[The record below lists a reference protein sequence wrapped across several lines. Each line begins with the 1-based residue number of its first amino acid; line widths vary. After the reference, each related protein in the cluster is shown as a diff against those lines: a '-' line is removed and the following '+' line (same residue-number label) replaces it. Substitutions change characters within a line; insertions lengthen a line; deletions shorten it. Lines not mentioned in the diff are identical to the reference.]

1 MVRLTDWHL
10 VRLIRALRF
19 IFLRLTVARAP
30 ILRFAATGLPISRPQ
45 MPSRRDFLKTSAA
58 VGGSVLVGAGA
69 PGLLAAATPERTR
82 APMRILILGGTGFIG
97 PHLVKHAVSRGHKV
111 TIFTRGRRDASM
123 LPGDVE
129 RLVGDRNGQLA
140 ALEGKKWDAV
150 FDDSATNPDWVR
162 QSATL
167 LKGNVG
173 QYLFTSSTGV
183 YYPYLKKGLDE
194 STPPLLEGDMKDG
207 SAAYGVNK
215 ANCEKIVLDTF
226 GEGGI
231 VVRPSYI
238 VGPGDTTDRFPYWPV
253 RLARGGEVL
262 VPGKPDDP
270 AQFIDV
276 RDLVE
281 FMVKVVEDKR
291 TGPFNVAGPRDP
303 IGIRAF
309 VEGAARALDAKVTFT
324 QVDDYEF
331 LAEHKIQGM
340 VPWVL
345 PTGNNFGHT
354 AISNARA
361 KAAGLG
367 FRPMATT
374 VRDTLAWWPSVPEAR
389 RTAPRFALTPEQE
402 ATVLAAWKAR
412 KG

>member
-1 MVRLTDWHL
+1 
-10 VRLIRALRF
+10 
-19 IFLRLTVARAP
+19 
-30 ILRFAATGLPISRPQ
+30 

-69 PGLLAAATPERTR
+69 PGLLAAAAPAPAR
-82 APMRILILGGTGFIG
+82 APMRILVLGGTGFIG
-97 PHLVKHAVSRGHKV
+97 PHLVKHAVARGHKV
-111 TIFTRGRRDASM
+111 TIFTRGRSDDSM
-123 LPGDVE
+123 LPAEVE
-129 RLVGDRNGQLA
+129 RLVGDRNGQLS

-162 QSATL
+162 QSAAL

-173 QYLFTSSTGV
+173 QYSFTSSTGV

-194 STPPLLEGDMKDG
+194 STPPLLEGDQKDG
-207 SAAYGVNK
+207 SAAFGTAK
-215 ANCEKIVLDTF
+215 AQCEKIVLDTF

-238 VGPGDTTDRFPYWPV
+238 AGPGDTTDRFPYWPV
-253 RLARGGEVL
+253 RLPRGGEVL
-262 VPGKPDDP
+262 VPGKREDT

-276 RDLVE
+276 RDLAE
-281 FMVKVVEDKR
+281 FMVKLVEDKR
-291 TGPFNVAGPRDP
+291 SGPFNVAAPRDP
-303 IGIRAF
+303 ITIRAF
-309 VEGAARALDAKVTFT
+309 VEEAARALDAKVTFT
-324 QVDDYEF
+324 QVDDYDF
-331 LAEHKIQGM
+331 LTENKIFSM

-367 FRPMATT
+367 FRPIATT
-374 VRDTLAWWPSVPEAR
+374 VRDTLAWWPTLPEAR
-389 RTAPRFALTPEQE
+389 RNAPRFALSAEQE
-402 ATVLAAWKAR
+402 TTVLAAWKAR
-412 KG
+412 KGS

>member
-1 MVRLTDWHL
+1 
-10 VRLIRALRF
+10 
-19 IFLRLTVARAP
+19 
-30 ILRFAATGLPISRPQ
+30 

-58 VGGSVLVGAGA
+58 LGGSVLVGTTA
-69 PGLLAAATPERTR
+69 PGFLAAAAPERAL
-82 APMRILILGGTGFIG
+82 APMGLLILGGTGFIG
-97 PHLVKHAVSRGHKV
+97 PHLVRHAVARGHKV
-111 TIFTRGRRDASM
+111 SIFTRGRSDDSM
-123 LPGDVE
+123 LPADVE
-129 RLVGDRNGQLA
+129 RLVGDRNGQLG
-140 ALEGKKWDAV
+140 ALQGKKWDAV

-162 QSATL
+162 QSAAL

-207 SAAYGVNK
+207 SAAFGINK
-215 ANCEKIVLDTF
+215 AQCEKIVFDTF

-238 VGPGDTTDRFPYWPV
+238 AGPGDTTDRFPYWPV
-253 RLARGGEVL
+253 RLVRGGEVL
-262 VPGKPDDP
+262 VPGKRDDG

-276 RDLVE
+276 RDLAE

-291 TGPFNVAGPRDP
+291 SGPFNVAAPRDP
-303 IGIRAF
+303 ITIRAF
-309 VEGAARALDAKVTFT
+309 VEEAARALEPSAGSGQRAKVTFT
-324 QVDDYEF
+324 QVDDYDF
-331 LAEHKIQGM
+331 LTENKIFSM

-367 FRPMATT
+367 FRPLATT
-374 VRDTLAWWPSVPEAR
+374 VRDTLAWWPTVPEAR
-389 RTAPRFALTPEQE
+389 RNAPRFALTPEQE

>member
-1 MVRLTDWHL
+1 
-10 VRLIRALRF
+10 
-19 IFLRLTVARAP
+19 
-30 ILRFAATGLPISRPQ
+30 
-45 MPSRRDFLKTSAA
+45 MPNRRDFLKTSAA

-69 PGLLAAATPERTR
+69 PGLLAASAPVRSR
-82 APMRILILGGTGFIG
+82 APMRVLILGGTGFIG

-111 TIFTRGRRDASM
+111 SIFTRGRRDASM
-123 LPGDVE
+123 LPAEVE
-129 RLVGDRNGQLA
+129 RLVGDRNGQLG
-140 ALEGKKWDAV
+140 ALEGKKWDVV

-162 QSATL
+162 QSAAL
-167 LKGNVG
+167 LEGNVG
-173 QYLFTSSTGV
+173 QYSFTSSTGV

-194 STPPLLEGDMKDG
+194 STAPLLEGDPKDG
-207 SAAYGVNK
+207 SAAYGTAK
-215 ANCEKIVLDTF
+215 AKCEKIVLDTF

-262 VPGKPDDP
+262 VPGKRDDP

-281 FMVKVVEDKR
+281 FMVKVAEDKR
-291 TGPFNVAGPRDP
+291 SGPFNVAGPRDP
-303 IGIRAF
+303 ITIRAF
-309 VEGAARALDAKVTFT
+309 VEAAARALDPSAGSGRRAKVTFT
-324 QVDDYEF
+324 QVDDYDF
-331 LAEHKIQGM
+331 LAEHKIDGM

-345 PTGNNFGHT
+345 PVGNDFGHT
-354 AISNARA
+354 SISNARA

-367 FRPMATT
+367 FRPLGTT
-374 VRDTLAWWPSVPEAR
+374 VRDTLAWWPTVPEAR
-389 RTAPRFALTPEQE
+389 RHAPRFALTPEQE
-402 ATVLAAWKAR
+402 ATVLAAWKAK

>member
-1 MVRLTDWHL
+1 
-10 VRLIRALRF
+10 
-19 IFLRLTVARAP
+19 
-30 ILRFAATGLPISRPQ
+30 

-58 VGGSVLVGAGA
+58 VGGSVLVGAAA
-69 PGLLAAATPERTR
+69 PSLLAASAPERAR

-97 PHLVKHAVSRGHKV
+97 PHLVKHAVARGHKV
-111 TIFTRGRRDASM
+111 SIFTRGRRDGSM
-123 LPGDVE
+123 LPDDVE
-129 RLVGDRNGQLA
+129 RLVGDRNGQLG

-150 FDDSATNPDWVR
+150 FDDSATDPEWVR
-162 QSATL
+162 QSTTL
-167 LKGNVG
+167 LKPNVS
-173 QYLFTSSTGV
+173 QYVFTSSTGV

-215 ANCEKIVLDTF
+215 AQCEKMVLETF

-262 VPGKPDDP
+262 VPGKREDT

-281 FMVKVVEDKR
+281 FMVKIVEDKR
-291 TGPFNVAGPRDP
+291 SGPFNVAGPRDP
-303 IGIRAF
+303 ITIRAF
-309 VEGAARALDAKVTFT
+309 VEAAARALDAKVTFT
-324 QVDDYEF
+324 QVDDYDF
-331 LAEHKIQGM
+331 LTENKIFSM
-340 VPWVL
+340 VPWVI
-345 PTGNNFGHT
+345 PTANNFGHT

-361 KAAGLG
+361 KTAGLG
-367 FRPMATT
+367 FRPLATT
-374 VRDTLAWWPSVPEAR
+374 VRDTLAWWPTVPEAR
-389 RTAPRFALTPEQE
+389 RNAPRFALTPEQE
-402 ATVLAAWKAR
+402 TTVLAAWKAK